1 MILCTFAHGTR
12 VNGWLTFTKS
22 LCLPLIIWRALVTAR
37 SQVALVG
44 TWLRFMMAV
53 CRVDLFTLT
62 EEGDICIILQIK
74 GYYLLLSSFQIDELL
89 LSSTWQYRKKKVHAL
104 CSVDWS
110 SSTAL
115 CHVQESE
122 SSHAIVVA
130 RTELSSSSLNSTCST
145 VYTHFKEAIQW
156 SDWHTCRWTYLWD
169 NEVECTIVLPLNRGI
184 AGRVETDGPVRPD
197 QWAISRKKS
206 SEIEN
211 MRNGIVSNLKL
222 YIVHRVVRFL
232 LLMVGTGYATS

>member
-89 LSSTWQYRKKKVHAL
+89 LSSTWQYRKKKCMPCAVLIGAL
-104 CSVDWS
+104 PRRSAMSKKASRPTQSWLQEPS
-110 SSTAL
+110 SPLAHWTQPA
-115 CHVQESE
+115 VQCTHTSKRLFSE
-122 SSHAIVVA
+122 VIGIRAD
-130 RTELSSSSLNSTCST
+130 ELTC
-145 VYTHFKEAIQW
+145 
-156 SDWHTCRWTYLWD
+156 
-169 NEVECTIVLPLNRGI
+169 
-184 AGRVETDGPVRPD
+184 
-197 QWAISRKKS
+197 
-206 SEIEN
+206 
-211 MRNGIVSNLKL
+211 
-222 YIVHRVVRFL
+222 
-232 LLMVGTGYATS
+232 GTTK